1 MRTRAWRLRLGLA
14 AVLALSGAACESAKE
29 SVSASSVYGD
39 WLLTRIGGPGG
50 EDLAAGGGK
59 PPSLHIG
66 EDGRVSGFSGVNR
79 FAGTTELAAL
89 REGKLA
95 LNTPLAVTRMAGP
108 PAAMDLEKRFL
119 TALEQA
125 RSFRIDGDALRLAA
139 VDGKELLAFQR
150 SP

>member
-1 MRTRAWRLRLGLA
+1 MRTRAWRFRLGLA
-14 AVLALSGAACESAKE
+14 AVVALSGAACESAKE

-39 WLLTRIGGPGG
+39 WLLTLIGGPRG

-59 PPSLHIG
+59 PPSLHIA

-79 FAGTTELAAL
+79 FAGTTEIAAL

-95 LNTPLAVTRMAGP
+95 LTPLAVTRMAGP
-108 PAAMDLEKRFL
+108 PAAMDLENRFL

-139 VDGKELLAFQR
+139 VDGKDLLTFQR